1 MGNVPFR
8 MPSISS
14 SDFSLGFPP
23 LRCRT
28 LATWSQVAPLVHHQS
43 VTPGRLE
50 TSLLKKWPYKKR
62 KICIS
67 WFIRIHHYFSWT
79 LLFYLKQMGAHL
91 WKHQPEI
98 LRYGQHKEKNRWT
111 YRPNTIEC
119 KRTNCSVH
127 STDTHTHASEPHNLR
142 FPFPFFCFPTWL
154 FRKLDRIM
162 QSYTTSYVH
171 NHDTIYS
178 ITI

>member
-28 LATWSQVAPLVHHQS
+28 LTTWSQVVPLVHHQS

-50 TSLLKKWPYKKR
+50 TSLLKKWPYKK
-62 KICIS
+62 KEKYVYHDLLG
-67 WFIRIHHYFSWT
+67 FITILVELYFSILNKWEHI
-79 LLFYLKQMGAHL
+79 FESINQRFSDMG
-91 WKHQPEI
+91 
-98 LRYGQHKEKNRWT
+98 
-111 YRPNTIEC
+111 NTKKKDEHTGRIRLNVREQI
-119 KRTNCSVH
+119 VQYI

-142 FPFPFFCFPTWL
+142 FPFPFFVFL
-154 FRKLDRIM
+154 LG
-162 QSYTTSYVH
+162 SSG
-171 NHDTIYS
+171 N
-178 ITI
+178 

>member
-8 MPSISS
+8 KPSISR

-28 LATWSQVAPLVHHQS
+28 LTTWSQVAPLVHHQS

-50 TSLLKKWPYKKR
+50 TSLLKNGPIKK
-62 KICIS
+62 KKKYVYHDLLG
-67 WFIRIHHYFSWT
+67 FITILVGLYFSILNKWEHI
-79 LLFYLKQMGAHL
+79 FESINQRFSDMGNTKKKTDEHAGRIRL
-91 WKHQPEI
+91 NA
-98 LRYGQHKEKNRWT
+98 REKTVQYIRQ
-111 YRPNTIEC
+111 
-119 KRTNCSVH
+119 
-127 STDTHTHASEPHNLR
+127 THTHTPEPHNLR